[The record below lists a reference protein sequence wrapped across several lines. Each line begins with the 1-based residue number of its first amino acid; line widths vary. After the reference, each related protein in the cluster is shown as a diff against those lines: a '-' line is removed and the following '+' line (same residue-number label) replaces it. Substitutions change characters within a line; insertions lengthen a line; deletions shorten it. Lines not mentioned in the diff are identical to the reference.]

1 MWSKNAD
8 SKVFEAMNIF
18 RDAKDPA
25 EAKKQIDELL
35 GKDPK
40 QRKIF
45 FQKYQNIQKM
55 SETGAL

>member
-55 SETGAL
+55 YETGAL

>member
-8 SKVFEAMNIF
+8 SKVFEAMNIY

-35 GKDPK
+35 GKDTK

-45 FQKYQNIQKM
+45 FQKYQNIQKLY
-55 SETGAL
+55 ENGAL